1 MQLSVLSSSKPGTEH
16 SHVRFGPSLFS
27 VSDLLDRTRNI
38 VMQRLVAIL
47 LSLAAMTSLSVA
59 AQSSPPDWAYAI
71 PPPAVA
77 PQVRDDGKLL
87 SLPGSDRHFTRSK
100 INGYR
105 DKDTVERVAPADWY
119 PRDHPHMPK
128 IVAEGDN
135 TRGIVACAL
144 CHLPNGRGRPE
155 NADLAGLPAE
165 YIVQQL
171 QDMRGG
177 LRQSAEPRKA
187 NAKLMYG
194 FAAAMT
200 DQEMHEAAAYF
211 SSIPRMPWVKVVE
224 TGTVPKTT
232 SHGGMW
238 IPLEGPLAGTEPIG
252 DRIIETPMNVE
263 HAEILRDPRSGF
275 IAYVP
280 IGAVAKGKTLVTTG
294 GSGKTLAC
302 AICHGADLGGI
313 GPIPGIA
320 ARSPSYIA
328 RQLYDIEQG
337 ARHGGITDLM
347 KPVVA
352 KLSKADILDITAYVS
367 SRPVPGSSA
376 TRSR

>member
-1 MQLSVLSSSKPGTEH
+1 
-16 SHVRFGPSLFS
+16 
-27 VSDLLDRTRNI
+27 
-38 VMQRLVAIL
+38 MQRLITFL
-47 LSLAAMTSLSVA
+47 LSLAATIGPSVA

-71 PPPAVA
+71 PPPGIA

-105 DKDTVERVAPADWY
+105 DYNNSMERVAPADWY
-119 PRDHPHMPK
+119 PSDHPHMPK

-135 TRGIVACAL
+135 ARGIVACAL

-155 NADLAGLPAE
+155 NADPAGLPAE

-171 QDMRGG
+171 QDMRDG

-211 SSIPRMPWVKVVE
+211 SSIPRAPWIKVVE
-224 TGTVPKTT
+224 TGTVPKTS

-238 IPLEGPLAGTEPIG
+238 IPLEGTSAGTEPIG
-252 DRIIETPMNVE
+252 ERIIETPVNVE
-263 HAEILRDPRSGF
+263 HAEVLRDPRSGF
-275 IAYVP
+275 VAYVP
-280 IGAVAKGKTLVTTG
+280 IGSVAKGKALVTTG
-294 GSGKTLAC
+294 GAGKTLAC
-302 AICHGADLGGI
+302 AICHGEGLGGI

-320 ARSPSYIA
+320 GRSPSYLA
-328 RQLYDIEQG
+328 RQLYDIQQG

-367 SRPVPGSSA
+367 SRPVPVPSA
-376 TRSR
+376 TKSR

>member
-1 MQLSVLSSSKPGTEH
+1 MIHESNPTLSRRLLIGTMIAGLATMT
-16 SHVRFGPSLFS
+16 GP
-27 VSDLLDRTRNI
+27 
-38 VMQRLVAIL
+38 
-47 LSLAAMTSLSVA
+47 SVA
-59 AQSSPPDWAYAI
+59 AQSSAPDWAYAI
-71 PPPAVA
+71 PPPGVA
-77 PQVRDDGKLL
+77 PQVRDDGTLL

-100 INGYR
+100 INGYNNNIA
-105 DKDTVERVAPADWY
+105 KDRVAPADWY
-119 PRDHPHMPK
+119 PSDHPHMPK

-135 TRGIVACAL
+135 ARAIVACAL

-155 NADLAGLPAE
+155 NTDLAGLPAE

-194 FAAAMT
+194 FAAAMS
-200 DQEMHEAAAYF
+200 DQEMHEAADYF
-211 SSIPRMPWVKVVE
+211 SSIPRAPWIKVVE
-224 TGTVPKTT
+224 TGTVPKTS

-238 IPLEGPLAGTEPIG
+238 IPLEGPAAGTEPIG
-252 DRIIETPMNVE
+252 ERIIETPVNVE

-280 IGAVAKGKTLVTTG
+280 IGAVAKGKTLATTG
-294 GSGKTLAC
+294 GGKTLAC
-302 AICHGADLGGI
+302 TICHGKDLGGI

-320 ARSPSYIA
+320 GRSPSYLA
-328 RQLYDIEQG
+328 RQLYDIQQG

-352 KLSKADILDITAYVS
+352 KLTKADILDITAYVS
-367 SRPVPGSSA
+367 SRPVPGSSP
-376 TRSR
+376 TKSR